1 MLVIIG
7 DEIKLINTNK
17 IQKFDVANTE
27 ISNYIQAVP
36 VPTENQIIDETLN
49 DFSSIN
55 IKMNCLFIYFPA
67 IPTSMR

>member
-17 IQKFDVANTE
+17 TQKFDVANTE
-27 ISNYIQAVP
+27 ISNYIQVVP
-36 VPTENQIIDETLN
+36 VPTENQIIDETLK

-55 IKMNCLFIYFPA
+55 IKMNCLFICFPA